1 MSFRF
6 EMDLDEMIWDGISFF
21 FLWDLAFEMDEFMGI
36 PIGWLI
42 GFRGIQWGT
51 VVDWML
57 RLVRHP
63 KNGGK
68 TSRSRERPGRSI
80 NPSDFVTGWGPQSI
94 AFRNALF
101 QWLNSMVY
109 GRYNMI

>member
-1 MSFRF
+1 
-6 EMDLDEMIWDGISFF
+6 
-21 FLWDLAFEMDEFMGI
+21 MDEFMGI

-109 GRYNMI
+109 GRYNKLVFMGIMMVYKSTYKPLEMVKMAH